1 LNYIPCKYLRKITN
15 KGSHKMKKNKSNFR
29 GSNIAHTYSIVA
41 RDPKT
46 GEMGVGV
53 QSHYFSVGSIVSW
66 GESGVGVVA
75 TQSLVNASFGLR
87 GIELLKLGKSPK
99 EALDF
104 LISEDEGRDVRQVA
118 ILDAQGRVAAYTG
131 SKCIIHAGHIE
142 GKNFSVQANMM
153 LTNKVWSVMA
163 KSFES
168 NVNLPLAE
176 RIVKTMEAAETVG
189 GDIRGKQSAAI
200 LIVDGKEAKNKW
212 EDKIIDL
219 RVEDHEQPLKELSR
233 LLKLHRAYKHMD
245 KGDLAIEHD
254 DMEKALKEYDSALNM
269 FPENLEMKFWTAI
282 SLANNQKLKEA
293 SELFKPIFTIDN
305 NWRLLTKRLPES
317 GLLNLTKKELED
329 ILSL

>member
-1 LNYIPCKYLRKITN
+1 
-15 KGSHKMKKNKSNFR
+15 MKKHKPICR
-29 GSNIAHTYSIVA
+29 GRNIAHTYSIVA

-87 GIELLKLGKSPK
+87 GLELLKQGKSPK
-99 EALDF
+99 EALDL
-104 LISEDEGRDVRQVA
+104 LISEDEGRNVRQVA
-118 ILDAQGRVAAYTG
+118 ILDAQGRVAAHTG
-131 SKCIIHAGHIE
+131 SKCIKHAGHIE
-142 GKNFSVQANMM
+142 GDNFSVQANMM
-153 LTNKVWSVMA
+153 LSDKVWSTMA

-168 NVNLPLAE
+168 SVNLPLAE
-176 RIVKTMEAAETVG
+176 RIVKTMEAAETTG

-200 LIVDGKEAKNKW
+200 LIVGGKVAKNKW

-219 RVEDHEQPLKELSR
+219 RVEDHEQPVKELSR

-245 KGDLAIEHD
+245 KGDLAIEHN
-254 DMEKALKEYDSALNM
+254 DMGKALKEYDSALNM
-269 FPENLEMKFWTAI
+269 FPENLEMKFWTAV
-282 SLANNQKLKEA
+282 SLANNQKIKEA
-293 SELFKPIFTIDN
+293 SELFKTIFKKDN
-305 NWRLLTKRLPES
+305 NWRLLTERLPES

>member
-1 LNYIPCKYLRKITN
+1 
-15 KGSHKMKKNKSNFR
+15 MKKNKSYFR

-41 RDPKT
+41 RDTKT

-87 GIELLKLGKSPK
+87 GLELLKQGKTPK
-99 EALDF
+99 AALDF

-142 GKNFSVQANMM
+142 GDNFSVQANMM
-153 LTNKVWSVMA
+153 LTDKVWSTMA
-163 KSFES
+163 KSFELNS
-168 NVNLPLAE
+168 NLPLAE
-176 RIVKTMEAAETVG
+176 RIIKTMEAAETVG

-200 LIVDGKEAKNKW
+200 LIVGGKEAENKW

-219 RVEDHEQPLKELSR
+219 RVEDHEEPVKEIGR
-233 LLKLHRAYKHMD
+233 LLKLYRAYKHMD
-245 KGDLAIEHD
+245 KGDLAMEHD
-254 DMEKALKEYDSALNM
+254 DMESALNEYDSALNM
-269 FPENLEMKFWTAI
+269 FPDNLEMKFWTAVT
-282 SLANNQKLKEA
+282 LANNQKIKEA
-293 SELFKPIFTIDN
+293 SKIFKKVFNKDN
-305 NWRLLTKRLPES
+305 NWRLLAERLPES
-317 GLLNLTKKELED
+317 DLLTVSKDDLKK

>member
-1 LNYIPCKYLRKITN
+1 MN
-15 KGSHKMKKNKSNFR
+15 KNKSNFR
-29 GSNIAHTYSIVA
+29 VRNIAHTYSIVA

-87 GIELLKLGKSPK
+87 GLELLKQGKTPK
-99 EALDF
+99 EALGF

-118 ILDAQGRVAAYTG
+118 ILDAQGRVATHTG

-142 GKNFSVQANMM
+142 GDNFSVQANMM
-153 LTNKVWSVMA
+153 LTDKVWSAMA

-168 NVNLPLAE
+168 NSDLPLPE
-176 RIVKTMEAAETVG
+176 RIIKTMEAAETVG

-200 LIVDGKEAKNKW
+200 LMVDGKEAKNKW

-219 RVEDHEQPLKELSR
+219 RVEDHEEPVKELER
-233 LLKLHRAYKHMD
+233 LLKLYRAYKHMD
-245 KGDLAIEHD
+245 KGDLAMEHD
-254 DMEKALKEYDSALNM
+254 DMKAALNEYDSALNM
-269 FPENLEMKFWTAI
+269 FPNNLEMKFWAAVT
-282 SLANNQKLKEA
+282 LANNQKIKEA
-293 SELFKPIFTIDN
+293 SKIFKDIFKKDN
-305 NWRLLTKRLPES
+305 NWRLLAERLPES
-317 GLLNLTKKELED
+317 DLLTVSKDDLKK
-329 ILSL
+329 ILSS

>member
-1 LNYIPCKYLRKITN
+1 
-15 KGSHKMKKNKSNFR
+15 MKKNKSNFR
-29 GSNIAHTYSIVA
+29 GRNIAHTYSIVA
-41 RDPKT
+41 RDSNT

-87 GIELLKLGKSPK
+87 GLDLLKQGNSPK

-118 ILDAQGRVAAYTG
+118 VLDAQGRIATHTG
-131 SKCIIHAGHIE
+131 SKCIIHAGHIAGE
-142 GKNFSVQANMM
+142 NFSVQANMM
-153 LTNKVWSVMA
+153 LTDKVWSAMA

-168 NVNLPLAE
+168 SANLPLAE
-176 RIVKTMEAAETVG
+176 RIIKTMEAAESVG

-200 LIVDGKEAKNKW
+200 LIVGGKEAKNKW

-219 RVEDHEQPLKELSR
+219 RVEDNEEPVKELGR
-233 LLKLHRAYKHMD
+233 LLKLYRAYKHMD
-245 KGDLAIEHD
+245 KGDLAMEHD
-254 DMEKALKEYDSALNM
+254 DMESALNEYDSALNM
-269 FPENLEMKFWTAI
+269 FPNNLEMKFWTAVT
-282 SLANNQKLKEA
+282 LANNEKIKEA
-293 SELFKPIFTIDN
+293 CEIFKQVFSKDN
-305 NWRLLTKRLPES
+305 NWRLLAERLPES
-317 GLLNLTKKELED
+317 ELLTVSKDDLKK

>member
-1 LNYIPCKYLRKITN
+1 
-15 KGSHKMKKNKSNFR
+15 MKKNKSNFR
-29 GSNIAHTYSIVA
+29 GRNIAHTYSIVA

-87 GIELLKLGKSPK
+87 GLELLKQGKTPK

-118 ILDAQGRVAAYTG
+118 ILDAQGRVAAHTG

-142 GKNFSVQANMM
+142 GDNFSVQANMM
-153 LTNKVWSVMA
+153 LTDKVWSAMA
-163 KSFES
+163 KGFES
-168 NVNLPLAE
+168 NNNLPLAE
-176 RIVKTMEAAETVG
+176 RIIKTMEAAETVG

-200 LIVDGKEAKNKW
+200 LMVGGKEAKNKW

-219 RVEDHEQPLKELSR
+219 RVEDHEEPVKELER
-233 LLKLHRAYKHMD
+233 LLKLYRAYKHMD
-245 KGDLAIEHD
+245 KGDLAMEHD
-254 DMEKALKEYDSALNM
+254 DMKAALNEYDSALNM
-269 FPENLEMKFWTAI
+269 FPNNLEMKFWAAVT
-282 SLANNQKLKEA
+282 LANNQKIKEA
-293 SELFKPIFTIDN
+293 SKIFKNIFKKDN
-305 NWRLLTKRLPES
+305 NWRLLAERLPES
-317 GLLNLTKKELED
+317 DLLTVSKDDLKK

>member
-1 LNYIPCKYLRKITN
+1 
-15 KGSHKMKKNKSNFR
+15 MKKNKISNKNELF
-29 GSNIAHTYSIVA
+29 SHTYSIVA
-41 RDPKT
+41 RDSKT
-46 GEMGVGV
+46 GQMGVGV
-53 QSHYFSVGSIVSW
+53 QSHYFSVGGVVSW

-75 TQSLVNASFGLR
+75 TQSLVNVSFGLR
-87 GIELLKLGKSPK
+87 GLELLKQGKLPK
-99 EALDF
+99 EVLNILLSD
-104 LISEDEGRDVRQVA
+104 DDGRDVRQVA
-118 ILDAQGRVAAYTG
+118 VLDAQGRVAAHTG
-131 SKCIIHAGHIE
+131 SKCIKHAGHIE
-142 GKNFSVQANMM
+142 GNNFSVQANMM
-153 LTNKVWSVMA
+153 LTDKVWSTMA

-176 RIVKTMEAAETVG
+176 RIVKTMEAAESVG

-200 LIVDGKEAKNKW
+200 LIVGGKEAKNKW

-219 RVEDHEQPLKELSR
+219 RVEDNEQPVKELLR

-245 KGDLAIEHD
+245 KGDLAIEHN
-254 DMEKALKEYDSALNM
+254 DMENALKEYDSALNL

-293 SELFKPIFTIDN
+293 SVLFKTIFKKDN
-305 NWRLLTKRLPES
+305 NWRLLTERLPES

>member
-1 LNYIPCKYLRKITN
+1 MN
-15 KGSHKMKKNKSNFR
+15 KNKSNFR
-29 GSNIAHTYSIVA
+29 VRNIAHTYSIVA

-87 GIELLKLGKSPK
+87 GLELLKQGKTPK
-99 EALDF
+99 EALGF

-118 ILDAQGRVAAYTG
+118 ILDAQGRVATHTG

-142 GKNFSVQANMM
+142 GDNFSVQANMM
-153 LTNKVWSVMA
+153 LTDKVWSAMA

-168 NVNLPLAE
+168 NSDLPLPE
-176 RIVKTMEAAETVG
+176 RIIKTMEAAETVG

-200 LIVDGKEAKNKW
+200 LMVNGKEAKNKW

-219 RVEDHEQPLKELSR
+219 RVEDHEEPVKELER
-233 LLKLHRAYKHMD
+233 LLKLYRAYKHMD
-245 KGDLAIEHD
+245 KGDLAMEHD
-254 DMEKALKEYDSALNM
+254 DMKAALNEYDSALNM
-269 FPENLEMKFWTAI
+269 FPNNLEMKFWAAVT
-282 SLANNQKLKEA
+282 LANNQKIKEA
-293 SELFKPIFTIDN
+293 SKIFKDIFKKDN
-305 NWRLLTKRLPES
+305 NWRLLAERLPES
-317 GLLNLTKKELED
+317 DLLTVSKDDLKK
-329 ILSL
+329 ILSS